1 MFCIGIFITKFEC
14 LKRKLEIV
22 TLKLL
27 KTDTVR
33 RLNSEE
39 VVTWRLR
46 VKRKKNLQPKKEI
59 DYQIACLERIP
70 EWMLDSELFNGSA
83 KCC

>member
-1 MFCIGIFITKFEC
+1 MGRFIAKCEC
-14 LKRKLEIV
+14 LKRKLELV

-39 VVTWRLR
+39 VITWRLR
-46 VKRKKNLQPKKEI
+46 VKRKKKLTAKKEI
-59 DYQIACLERIP
+59 DYQIACLENIP
-70 EWMLDSELFNGSA
+70 EWMLNS
-83 KCC
+83 